1 MIINSVTAIYF
12 SPTGTTKKIINSIVK
27 GMDIEISEN
36 INLTKPNVRKENMYN
51 INGDMVI
58 LGVPVYEERIPSLLI
73 PFLKSL
79 KGEGRPI
86 IIIGVYG
93 NIGEGIALN
102 ELLDLTVKCGF
113 KAIGA
118 GSFIGEHSFSSDKV
132 PLAQMRPD
140 NMDLQ
145 KAYEFG
151 MNIEKKLKTIENLNL
166 QENIIIP
173 KGKMP
178 IITYI
183 VPKNSA
189 RLVTKIPRVDMN
201 LCNCCFACLKL
212 CPMKAID
219 KDTLQVNNKL
229 CLRCF
234 SCVKK
239 CVNHARKIEYRPEF
253 LVSRILKGK
262 NKVRME
268 PKTYL

>member
-1 MIINSVTAIYF
+1 MKFDSVSVIYF
-12 SPTGTTKKIINSIVK
+12 SPTGTTKKIINCIVK
-27 GMDIEISEN
+27 GMNIKVSEN
-36 INLTKPNVRKENMYN
+36 INLTQPNIRQKHLNH
-51 INGDMVI
+51 INGDIVI

-86 IIIGVYG
+86 VIIGVYG
-93 NIGEGIALN
+93 NIGEGIVLN

-118 GSFIGEHSFSSDKV
+118 GSFIGEHSFSSDKI

-151 MNIEKKLKTIENLNL
+151 INIEKKLKTIENLNL
-166 QENIIIP
+166 QGNIIIP

-201 LCNCCFACLKL
+201 LCNRCFACLKL

-219 KDTLQVNNKL
+219 KDTLEVNNKL